1 MQIGVARW
9 LRPAPRT
16 RVLIYL
22 ESMYFIHM
30 KVSNII
36 RGYIWIYNEEDP
48 SMGEPEIDF
57 LDMNNPPSKNIFTSE
72 NANRGKLNN
81 SISKV
86 HCVVFGDVF
95 VPLFGFMT
103 E

>member
-1 MQIGVARW
+1 
-9 LRPAPRT
+9 
-16 RVLIYL
+16 
-22 ESMYFIHM
+22 
-30 KVSNII
+30 
-36 RGYIWIYNEEDP
+36 
-48 SMGEPEIDF
+48 MGEPEIDF

-72 NANRGKLNN
+72 NANRGKLND
-81 SISKV
+81 SILKV